1 MLTVFYAV
9 IGAFSFFG
17 HNGIKGVR
25 AVITAIISYVLCKA
39 VLSFSYSTKTL
50 DMPDFNRKLNTVPV
64 PRLGGVGFFVAFFIS
79 LALKWFFFGRASL
92 TEAALMI
99 TGGLTLLLGS
109 ADDFFDLSPTV
120 KLIFQIIISLIASA
134 ILCYGEPPLCVII
147 KAFYISLLIN
157 AFNFIDGLDGLC
169 CGISISAL
177 LFFSL
182 SELLILNTGMG
193 ISTLL
198 LVFSLVGFLPLNAYP
213 ARLYMGDA
221 GSQTLGI
228 SIAIFSLAFWSE
240 GLYITSAFML
250 IPIADVI
257 LTVIRRISAGKSP
270 FKPDKAHLHHKLLDL
285 GLTHPQ
291 AVALLLAFSAFCS
304 LLSLSAYLIFTA

>member
-1 MLTVFYAV
+1 MLFL
-9 IGAFSFFG
+9 FL
-17 HNGIKGVR
+17 GIMILRGVR
-25 AVITAIISYVLCKA
+25 VVITAIISYVLCRA
-39 VLSFSYSTKTL
+39 VLSASSSTKTL
-50 DMPDFNRKLNTVPV
+50 DMPDFNRKLNTIPV
-64 PRLGGVGFFVAFFIS
+64 PRLGGVGFFVAFFTS
-79 LALKWFFFGRASL
+79 LALKWFFFGAASL
-92 TEAALMI
+92 PETALMI

-120 KLIFQIIISLIASA
+120 KLTFQIIISLIASA
-134 ILCYGEPPLCVII
+134 ILSYGEPPLYVII

-177 LFFSL
+177 SFFSL

-198 LVFSLVGFLPLNAYP
+198 LVFSLVGFLPLNAHP

-228 SIAIFSLAFWSE
+228 SIAIFSLAFWAE

-285 GLTHPQ
+285 GLTQPQ
-291 AVALLLAFSAFCS
+291 AAALLVVLSVFFS
-304 LLSLSAYLIFTA
+304 LISLSTYLICTV